1 MEARKWIATFWFLSA
16 GMPDVLSPDCPAVSA
31 LGDGTVA
38 AQGPDIAVI
47 TLGFDLENW
56 LI

>member
-1 MEARKWIATFWFLSA
+1 MFWLLSA
-16 GMPDVLSPDCPAVSA
+16 GMRDVLNPDCAAVSA
-31 LGDGTVA
+31 LGNGRVG
-38 AQGPDIAVI
+38 AQ